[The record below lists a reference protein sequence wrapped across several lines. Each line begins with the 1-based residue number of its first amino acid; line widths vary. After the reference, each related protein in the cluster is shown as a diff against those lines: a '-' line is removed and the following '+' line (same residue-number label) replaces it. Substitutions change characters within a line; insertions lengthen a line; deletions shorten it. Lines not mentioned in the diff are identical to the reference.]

1 MRILSRVEC
10 EAWCRDHSVALREK
24 GWIRP
29 DFSSSDF
36 HHVKIPYEGDSGRKV
51 WLAKLLYSFVSPT
64 PETLLWIQDFEVWP
78 SSQHLPLFIRWR
90 EAFGET
96 RSLHDAPGH
105 LVTASDSDD
114 SVSIIATSLLFLWDC
129 YGITASG
136 HTAFHVSHDEFCWV
150 ATREELLAAKVGR
163 ITAPKTKTLPNSG

>member
-10 EAWCRDHSVALREK
+10 ETWCRDHSISLHDK
-24 GWIRP
+24 GWLRP
-29 DFSSSDF
+29 DFSSPDF
-36 HHVKIPYEGDSGRKV
+36 RRVKIPYEGDSGRKV
-51 WLAKLLYSFVSPT
+51 WLARLLYSFIPPA

-78 SSQHLPLFIRWR
+78 SSQHLPLFTRFR
-90 EAFGET
+90 EAFGEQ
-96 RSLHDAPGH
+96 RSLCDAPGH

-136 HTAFHVSHDEFCWV
+136 DSAFHVSHDEYCWF
-150 ATREELLAAKVGR
+150 ATRERDLAAKVAEL
-163 ITAPKTKTLPNSG
+163 TASIQN